1 MVITNPSYPFGGLL
15 KWWYPTTM
23 GFPTK
28 NDHFGVFWGYHHL
41 RKHPFIFGHF
51 LRGPVSNLE
60 FITIGS
66 GLTLVAVDGSR
77 NAENSPVDMIKYPV
91 IWEYFKTS
99 RVVNQ
104 ISEPS
109 KKYASGMC
117 FFWIFP
123 GATPHLRWNG
133 TSGFGRCLQGNPLD
147 PFLVGG
153 FSPTQLK
160 NMLVKMSENLPQVSG
175 WT

>member
-1 MVITNPSYPFGGLL
+1 
-15 KWWYPTTM
+15 M

-91 IWEYFKTS
+91 I
-99 RVVNQ
+99 
-104 ISEPS
+104 
-109 KKYASGMC
+109 
-117 FFWIFP
+117 
-123 GATPHLRWNG
+123 
-133 TSGFGRCLQGNPLD
+133 
-147 PFLVGG
+147 
-153 FSPTQLK
+153 
-160 NMLVKMSENLPQVSG
+160 
-175 WT
+175 